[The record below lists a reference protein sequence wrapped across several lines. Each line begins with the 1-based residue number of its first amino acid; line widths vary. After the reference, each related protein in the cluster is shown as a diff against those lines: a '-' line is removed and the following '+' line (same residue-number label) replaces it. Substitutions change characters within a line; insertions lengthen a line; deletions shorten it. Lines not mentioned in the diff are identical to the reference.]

1 VHSPR
6 KVSDL
11 TRCTSHNGHN
21 LATRKEYDA
30 RCQAVMRFC
39 AAARCT
45 AARFTAQHRTAQ
57 HCTALHSAQHSTVQ
71 HTARHSTARHCAARR
86 VTPRL
91 QTGRLRPPS
100 KQRPLLLVL
109 PSCCPSRGRCPF
121 VYIRRIKL
129 SLRGIRCPFAG
140 FDVPSRDSMSLR
152 GIQVSIRRMKLSLR
166 GI

>member
-1 VHSPR
+1 MSPQHAGPQTSEA
-6 KVSDL
+6 KVERAEGENERNTLDSGQNQGLPSWVAPNQTIIPQLLL
-11 TRCTSHNGHN
+11 TIRS
-21 LATRKEYDA
+21 
-30 RCQAVMRFC
+30 
-39 AAARCT
+39 
-45 AARFTAQHRTAQ
+45 
-57 HCTALHSAQHSTVQ
+57 
-71 HTARHSTARHCAARR
+71 RHSTARHCAARR

-129 SLRGIRCPFAG
+129 SLRGIRCPFTG

-152 GIQVSIRRMKLSLR
+152 GIQVSIRRIKLSLR
-166 GI
+166 GIRCPFAGFRCPFAG

>member
-1 VHSPR
+1 MAEYICKAWCDWRGTCMRPTCRRDAEHFSRRPLLWKGGVEERAVHSPR

-11 TRCTSHNGHN
+11 TRCTSHNGHH

-45 AARFTAQHRTAQ
+45 AARFTAQHRIAQ

-71 HTARHSTARHCAARR
+71 HTARHSTSRHCAARR

-121 VYIRRIKL
+121 
-129 SLRGIRCPFAG
+129 AG
-140 FDVPSRDSMSLR
+140 
-152 GIQVSIRRMKLSLR
+152 
-166 GI
+166 